1 MFLLF
6 RYKGKKM
13 SRSKANLI
21 RYAITLA
28 AVVLAGFVLAN
39 MFHEYL
45 FQPWTRDG
53 HVRAQII
60 KITPR
65 VGGPIVDL
73 PIQDNQAVKKGDL
86 LFKID
91 PRTYALAIE
100 QAEAKL
106 KQAQATELVK
116 QDRATRAR
124 DLSKKDKGAI
134 SEQSLVKK
142 ENDLL
147 VAIADVDVAKANL
160 NKAYLDMEFTEVRA
174 PVDGYVTNLL
184 LRYGSQTVAN
194 QPALAL
200 IDVNSFWVH
209 GYFKETQIENVRSGN
224 KAVIKLMTY
233 PDAPLEGVVENMG
246 WGIAQQDG
254 APAADLLPAINP
266 SFDWIRLAQRIPVRI
281 RLTRIPEEVE
291 LRVGTTA
298 SVFVMTE

>member
-1 MFLLF
+1 MS
-6 RYKGKKM
+6 KGK
-13 SRSKANLI
+13 AGI
-21 RYAITLA
+21 VRYLITLG
-28 AVVLAGFVLAN
+28 AVVVAGLVLAS
-39 MFHEYL
+39 MFREYL

-65 VGGPIVDL
+65 VGGPIVEL
-73 PIQDNQAVKKGDL
+73 PVHDNQRVVKGDL

-91 PRTYALAIE
+91 PRTYKLAVE

-106 KQAQATELVK
+106 KQAQASELVK
-116 QDRATRAR
+116 ADQAKRAR
-124 DLSKKDKGAI
+124 DLSRKDKGAI
-134 SEQSLVKK
+134 SEQALVRK

-147 VAIADVDVAKANL
+147 VALADVDVAQANL
-160 NKAYLDMEFTEVRA
+160 HAAKLDLEFTEVRA

-200 IDVNSFWVH
+200 IDSNSFWVH
-209 GYFKETQIENVRSGN
+209 GYFKETQIENIRPNN
-224 KAVIKLMTY
+224 KVVIKLMTW
-233 PDAPLEGVVENMG
+233 PDAPLEGVVESMG

-254 APAADLLPAINP
+254 EPAADLLPAINP

-281 RLTRIPEEVE
+281 RLTTVPEEVE

-298 SVFVMTE
+298 SVFVMTDAEAAR

>member
-13 SRSKANLI
+13 SRSKTNFI
-21 RYAITLA
+21 RYIITLA

-73 PIQDNQAVKKGDL
+73 PIQDNQSVKKGDL

-106 KQAQATELVK
+106 KQAQATKMVK
-116 QDRATRAR
+116 LDQATRAR

-134 SEQSLVKK
+134 SEQALVRK
-142 ENDLL
+142 ENNLL
-147 VAIADVDVAKANL
+147 VAIADVDAAEANL
-160 NKAYLDMEFTEVRA
+160 HKSQLDMEFTEVRA

>member
-1 MFLLF
+1 
-6 RYKGKKM
+6 M
-13 SRSKANLI
+13 SRGKTRITGYL
-21 RYAITLA
+21 ITLG
-28 AVVLAGFVLAN
+28 AVVVAGLVLAS
-39 MFHEYL
+39 MFREYL
-45 FQPWTRDG
+45 FHPWTRDG

-73 PIQDNQAVKKGDL
+73 PVQDNQSVKKGDL

-106 KQAQATELVK
+106 KQAQASELVK
-116 QDRATRAR
+116 QDQAKRGR
-124 DLSKKDKGAI
+124 DLHTKDKGAI
-134 SEQSLVKK
+134 SEQALVRK

-147 VAIADVDVAKANL
+147 VAIANVDVAEASL
-160 NKAYLDMEFTEVRA
+160 HAAHLDMEFTEVRA

-200 IDVNSFWVH
+200 IDTNSFWVH
-209 GYFKETQIENVRSGN
+209 GYFKETQIINIRPDN
-224 KAVIKLMTY
+224 KAVVKLMLNPAT
-233 PDAPLEGVVENMG
+233 PLEGIVESIG

-254 APAADLLPAINP
+254 APDADLLPAINP

-281 RLTRIPEEVE
+281 RLVHIPEEIE